1 VEAHLVT
8 DREQGRQR
16 QFFFLSTFFAI
27 EFPRHRFRIGVPHI
41 DFYSSCKPTY
51 NKRVTDE
58 VNASKLCFTSKVTVT
73 TLVSDADW
81 ALLFLLQHRLIF
93 GGRNILAPAFSCVRV
108 STVRLDSG
116 FFAMAMLLAF

>member
-1 VEAHLVT
+1 LNS
-8 DREQGRQR
+8 RQGSDSYV
-16 QFFFLSTFFAI
+16 STFFFI
-27 EFPRHRFRIGVPHI
+27 EFARHRFRIGVPRV
-41 DFYSSCKPTY
+41 DFYSSCKRTY

-58 VNASKLCFTSKVTVT
+58 VNASKLCFTSKVAVSP
-73 TLVSDADW
+73 LVSDADW